1 MHIIISV
8 QITKDFT
15 YNTLQGHITFGAVS
29 SMHSSISSSDILGI
43 AVITDRLLSSGVS
56 GTMCLLNVPF
66 CWTLSVSIPDK
77 TSHKS
82 RVIGLLEDSLN
93 VSQLCI
99 PVQKKLVSITPIMQN
114 LRNNLT
120 KGLSFGKQNL
130 QIGHLGELKS
140 PD

>member
-1 MHIIISV
+1 MHITIL
-8 QITKDFT
+8 ITEDFT
-15 YNTLQGHITFGAVS
+15 HNTCTLKGHITFGTVS

-43 AVITDRLLSSGVS
+43 AVITDRLMSSGGS

-77 TSHKS
+77 TRHKS
-82 RVIGLLEDSLN
+82 RVIGLVEDSLN
-93 VSQLCI
+93 VSLLCR

-130 QIGHLGELKS
+130 QIRHPGELKS

>member
-15 YNTLQGHITFGAVS
+15 HNTLQGHITFGAVS
-29 SMHSSISSSDILGI
+29 SMCSSISSSDILGI

-77 TSHKS
+77 TRHKS

-93 VSQLCI
+93 GSQLCI

-130 QIGHLGELKS
+130 QIGLLGELKS

>member
-29 SMHSSISSSDILGI
+29 SMCSSISSSDILGI

-77 TSHKS
+77 TRHKS

>member
-15 YNTLQGHITFGAVS
+15 HNTLKGHITFGTVS

-77 TSHKS
+77 TRHKS
-82 RVIGLLEDSLN
+82 RVIGLVEDSLN
-93 VSQLCI
+93 VS
-99 PVQKKLVSITPIMQN
+99 
-114 LRNNLT
+114 
-120 KGLSFGKQNL
+120 
-130 QIGHLGELKS
+130 
-140 PD
+140 